1 MLRILTAGLLAGLSM
16 FVFGVVEHMAF
27 EWETRTLLSLAA
39 DPQSR
44 LLETLKS
51 PEFEPGMYGFPAN
64 KADAGKEPSGI
75 LLLWPRSAA
84 EIEPRQLLG
93 EFLAGL
99 VACTFAAWIVSQLS
113 DQCQFWQRW
122 RVVLVTGLIGWLA
135 INTSYWLW
143 YRFSWEFT
151 RDSLYCALLEWSS
164 SGLIIAAIV
173 RSENSEG

>member
-1 MLRILTAGLLAGLSM
+1 MLRVLTAGLLAGLSM
-16 FVFGVVEHMAF
+16 FVIGAVEHMAF
-27 EWETRTLLSLAA
+27 EWETRTWSSLAA
-39 DPQSR
+39 DPQSK

-51 PEFEPGMYGFPAN
+51 PEIAPGMYSFPAN
-64 KADAGKEPSGI
+64 EADAGKEPSGI

-93 EFLAGL
+93 EFLSGYI
-99 VACTFAAWIVSQLS
+99 ACTFAAWIVSQLS
-113 DQCQFWQRW
+113 ERCSFWQRW

-135 INTSYWLW
+135 ITASYWLW

-151 RDSLYCALLEWSS
+151 RDSLYCTLLEWST

-173 RSENSEG
+173 REE